1 MAESRFFRGILLCGT
16 GIGMAITA
24 NKVPGIRAA
33 QCHDSY
39 SAERAQKSN
48 NTQIITLGARVIG
61 PELAKTIVKTFL
73 DSEFQGGASSQ
84 KVALISEIEAGY
96 LR

>member
-1 MAESRFFRGILLCGT
+1 M
-16 GIGMAITA
+16 
-24 NKVPGIRAA
+24 
-33 QCHDSY
+33 
-39 SAERAQKSN
+39 
-48 NTQIITLGARVIG
+48 IG

-73 DSEFQGGASSQ
+73 ESEFQGGASSE